1 MKILFTLFHYL
12 LLNTSYLFSQSV
24 GIGTTNPNSDAQL
37 DVSSTE
43 KGILIPRLTST
54 QRNNIVRPTEGLM
67 IYNTTTN
74 NYNVFDGS
82 SWKAMQKELPAGIQL
97 ITDTGQSTLGELG
110 FTPMGNLYLGYRPP
124 AVPLTIPDS
133 SWYLL
138 NQNDPDR
145 VNTPALSGILIWIGT
160 ELLCLRTDSNFRF
173 HFSNDK
179 WTMHATT
186 ITGGSASDIGLL

>member
-160 ELLCLRTDSNFRF
+160 ELLCLRTD
-173 HFSNDK
+173 
-179 WTMHATT
+179 
-186 ITGGSASDIGLL
+186 